1 MNHIKIAC
9 CQMNVVENK
18 QTNINKAREM
28 IGSAAKLGAKIITLP
43 EIFNCPYDNK
53 YFRDYA
59 ETFPNG
65 ETIEM
70 LSNCAKEN
78 KIFLV
83 GGSIPELDNNK
94 IYNTSFIFN
103 DQGKLIGKH
112 RKVHLFDI
120 DIKGK
125 IKFKESEV
133 LSYGNSFTVV
143 DTPYLKIGVAIC
155 YDIRFPEQLRMMTL
169 AGAKLILVP
178 AAFNTTTGPAHWDIL
193 FRTRALDNQVYIAG
207 TSPARSMESSY
218 VAYGHSLV
226 VDPYGKITNQLDEKE
241 GVLISTLDLDY
252 LDQVR
257 EELPLL
263 KHRRTDL
270 YKIELMKDKI

>member
-1 MNHIKIAC
+1 MNTIKIAC

-18 QTNINKAREM
+18 RVNIDKAREM
-28 IGSAAKLGAKIITLP
+28 ISTAASLGAKIITLP

-59 ETFPNG
+59 ETFQDG
-65 ETIEM
+65 ETIAM
-70 LSNCAKEN
+70 LASSAKKN

-94 IYNTSFIFN
+94 VYNTSFIFN
-103 DQGKLIGKH
+103 DEGKLIGKH

-120 DIKGK
+120 DIKDK
-125 IKFKESEV
+125 IRFKESEV
-133 LSYGNSFTVV
+133 LSYGDSFTVM
-143 DTPYLKIGVAIC
+143 DTPYVRIGVAIC
-155 YDIRFPEQLRMMTL
+155 YDIRFPEQIRIMALK
-169 AGAKLILVP
+169 GAKLILVP

-193 FRTRALDNQVYIAG
+193 FRTRALDNQVYIAA
-207 TSPARSMESSY
+207 TSPARNLKSSY

-226 VDPYGKITNQLDEKE
+226 ADPYGKIINQLDEKE
-241 GVLISTLDLDY
+241 GILIFNLDLDY
-252 LDQVR
+252 IDKIR

-270 YKIELMKDKI
+270 YELVSKKD

>member
-1 MNHIKIAC
+1 MNNIKIAC

-18 QTNINKAREM
+18 QANINKAREM
-28 IGSAAKLGAKIITLP
+28 IVTAAKLGAQIITLP

-53 YFRDYA
+53 YFREYA
-59 ETFPNG
+59 ETFKNG

-70 LSNCAKEN
+70 LSNTAKEN

-83 GGSIPELDNNK
+83 GGSIPELDDDK
-94 IYNTSFIFN
+94 IYNTSFIFD

-120 DIKGK
+120 DIKNK

-133 LSYGNSFTVV
+133 LSAGNSFTVV

-155 YDIRFPEQLRMMTL
+155 YDIRFPEQIRIMAL

-178 AAFNTTTGPAHWDIL
+178 AAFNNTTGPAHWDIL
-193 FRTRALDNQVYIAG
+193 FRSRALDNQLYIAA
-207 TSPARSMESSY
+207 TSPARNSKSSY

-226 VDPYGKITNQLDEKE
+226 VDPYGKIINQLDEKE
-241 GVLISTLDLDY
+241 GVLISTLDIDY
-252 LDQVR
+252 IDQIR

-270 YKIELMKDKI
+270 YELRLK

>member
-1 MNHIKIAC
+1 MNTLKIAC

-18 QTNINKAREM
+18 QVNIDKAREM
-28 IGSAAKLGAKIITLP
+28 ISTAASLGAKIITLP

-59 ETFPNG
+59 ETFKDG
-65 ETIEM
+65 ETIAM
-70 LSNCAKEN
+70 LASSAKKH

-94 IYNTSFIFN
+94 VYNTSFVFN
-103 DQGKLIGKH
+103 DEGKLIGKH

-120 DIKGK
+120 DIKDK
-125 IKFKESEV
+125 IRFKESEV
-133 LSYGNSFTVV
+133 LSYGESFTVM
-143 DTPYLKIGVAIC
+143 DTPYVRIGVAIC
-155 YDIRFPEQLRMMTL
+155 YDIRFPEQIRIMALK
-169 AGAKLILVP
+169 GAKLILVP

-193 FRTRALDNQVYIAG
+193 FRTRALDNQVYIAA
-207 TSPARSMESSY
+207 TSPARNLKSSY
-218 VAYGHSLV
+218 VAYGYSLV
-226 VDPYGKITNQLDEKE
+226 ADPYGKIINQLDEKE
-241 GVLISTLDLDY
+241 GILISNLDLDY
-252 LDQVR
+252 IDKIR

-270 YKIELMKDKI
+270 YELVSKKD